1 MENYPAGKELNQF
14 ILYANVVLFILSK
27 AEISLHNT
35 NAHID
40 RHTNIEAIS
49 FVKGI

>member
-1 MENYPAGKELNQF
+1 M
-14 ILYANVVLFILSK
+14 LFCYIGTSRISE

-35 NAHID
+35 NAYTD
-40 RHTNIEAIS
+40 RDTNIEAIS